1 MDVYA
6 YREVLR
12 RIEDAEKQFPNKGVE
27 ASILQALLEQNEML
41 RTIGKKLDYIELC
54 IEDIDEK

>member
-6 YREVLR
+6 YREVLG
-12 RIEDAEKQFPNKGVE
+12 RIEAAEKQFPGKGVE
-27 ASILQALLEQNEML
+27 VSILQALLEQNEL
-41 RTIGKKLDYIELC
+41 LKVIGKKLDYIELC

>member
-6 YREVLR
+6 YREVLG
-12 RIEDAEKQFPNKGVE
+12 RIEAAEKQFPNKGVE
-27 ASILQALLEQNEML
+27 VSILQALLEQNEL
-41 RTIGKKLDYIELC
+41 LKVIGKKLDYIELC